1 MTKDCHSCFS
11 HIVPVSLLFF
21 FSCPSYSSCHSWMWA
36 FTVPRGWGISL
47 LICQS
52 EQELFKC
59 EVVERFDLQSV
70 IEVTYKEESLSYT
83 LSAKEHREYEFHLTS
98 DLSRWAIVSARQCT
112 TQATRVTL
120 RPSASRATPLSAK
133 LSTRPATKSSH
144 RCHIFPTYPPYSYH
158 TGSARL
164 CTTRNAVLAT
174 KRATKRSMTRN
185 AQLRMSSPAMMW
197 GPAATIRF
205 ASGPRTYS
213 Q

>member
-1 MTKDCHSCFS
+1 MRS
-11 HIVPVSLLFF
+11 
-21 FSCPSYSSCHSWMWA
+21 MWA
-36 FTVPRGWGISL
+36 FTAPRGWGISVTFSL

-52 EQELFKC
+52 GQGLFKC
-59 EVVERFDLQSV
+59 EMVERFNFESV
-70 IEVTYKEESLSYT
+70 IGVTHKEESLSYT

-144 RCHIFPTYPPYSYH
+144 RCHIFPTYPPYSYY
-158 TGSARL
+158 TGSARQ

-197 GPAATIRF
+197 GPAATNRF
-205 ASGPRTYS
+205 ASGHRTYS

>member
-1 MTKDCHSCFS
+1 M
-11 HIVPVSLLFF
+11 PVSFLFF
-21 FSCPSYSSCHSWMWA
+21 FSCPSCFSCHSWIWNEKY
-36 FTVPRGWGISL
+36 VSLWGSQRLRHFRSVTFLL

-52 EQELFKC
+52 EQGLFKC
-59 EVVERFDLQSV
+59 EVVERFYVQSF
-70 IEVTYKEESLSYT
+70 IEVTHKEESLSYT
-83 LSAKEHREYEFHLTS
+83 LSGKEHREYEFHLTS
-98 DLSRWAIVSARQCT
+98 DPSRWATVSARQCT

-120 RPSASRATPLSAK
+120 RPSASRATPPSAK

-144 RCHIFPTYPPYSYH
+144 RCHIFPTYPPYSYS
-158 TGSARL
+158 TGSAL
-164 CTTRNAVLAT
+164 QCTTRNAVLAT

-205 ASGPRTYS
+205 ASGPRTYL

>member
-1 MTKDCHSCFS
+1 M
-11 HIVPVSLLFF
+11 PVSFLFF
-21 FSCPSYSSCHSWMWA
+21 FSCPSCFSCHSWIWNEKYVSIWSSQRLRH
-36 FTVPRGWGISL
+36 FTSNLPVRARA
-47 LICQS
+47 
-52 EQELFKC
+52 FKC
-59 EVVERFDLQSV
+59 EVVERFYVQSF
-70 IEVTYKEESLSYT
+70 IEVTHKEESLSYT
-83 LSAKEHREYEFHLTS
+83 LSGKEHREYEFHLTS
-98 DLSRWAIVSARQCT
+98 DPSRWATVSARQCT

-144 RCHIFPTYPPYSYH
+144 RCHIFPTYPPYSYS
-158 TGSARL
+158 TGSAL
-164 CTTRNAVLAT
+164 QCTTRNAVLAT

-197 GPAATIRF
+197 GPAVTIRF